1 MRSRMSI
8 FHRGLTDTQG
18 GEILTCGTEYC
29 RYTKCVLLIKTYRK
43 PSKDSLC
50 TRSKV
55 YICSKS
61 LLSPNSMQTCPL
73 GIWEGKHLCIGLKP
87 IGILRDKH

>member
-18 GEILTCGTEYC
+18 GEILTC
-29 RYTKCVLLIKTYRK
+29 LLIKTYRK